1 MANKFIKNNISIK
14 NLSLWDE
21 NARFPD
27 KYFNKTE
34 KELIEYFI
42 SKKDFKLFEF
52 AEEVVSE
59 FDLPQLEKLVIYEL
73 NGKNIVLEGNR
84 RLAVYKLLDDPDLAS
99 DMRLKNKLNGLKSRI
114 KISMTILS
122 LNV

>member
-1 MANKFIKNNISIK
+1 MANKFTKNNISIK

-34 KELIEYFI
+34 KELIEFVF
-42 SKKDFKLFEF
+42 KKDFKLAEL

-59 FDLPQLEKLVIYEL
+59 FDLPQLEKLVVYEL

-84 RLAVYKLLDDPDLAS
+84 RC
-99 DMRLKNKLNGLKSRI
+99 GL
-114 KISMTILS
+114 
-122 LNV
+122 

>member
-14 NLSLWDE
+14 KLSLWDE

-42 SKKDFKLFEF
+42 SKKDFKLIEF

-99 DMRLKNKLNGLKSRI
+99 DIPLFNQFATHLI
-114 KISMTILS
+114 
-122 LNV
+122 